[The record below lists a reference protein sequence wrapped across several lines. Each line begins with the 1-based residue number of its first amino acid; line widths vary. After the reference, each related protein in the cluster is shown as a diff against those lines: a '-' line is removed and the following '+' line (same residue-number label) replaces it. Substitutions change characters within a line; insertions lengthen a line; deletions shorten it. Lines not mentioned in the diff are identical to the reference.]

1 MAITRKIGHYA
12 FLVGVLLAF
21 VLALFST
28 KLGNETTSALLLL
41 LIVLGVIVG
50 FLNITAKEMTEFL
63 IAAIALIVMGSISA
77 AFVVV
82 DNYIVGLGTI
92 IDAILSYIAIFVAPA
107 ALIVSI
113 KAIIELAEKE

>member
-92 IDAILSYIAIFVAPA
+92 LDAVLSYIAIFVAPA

>member
-41 LIVLGVIVG
+41 LIVLGIIVG
-50 FLNITAKEMTEFL
+50 FLNITSKEMTEFL
-63 IAAIALIVMGSISA
+63 IAAIALIVMGSIST

-82 DNYIVGLGTI
+82 DNYVAGLGTI
-92 IDAILSYIAIFVAPA
+92 LDAVLSYIAIFVAPA